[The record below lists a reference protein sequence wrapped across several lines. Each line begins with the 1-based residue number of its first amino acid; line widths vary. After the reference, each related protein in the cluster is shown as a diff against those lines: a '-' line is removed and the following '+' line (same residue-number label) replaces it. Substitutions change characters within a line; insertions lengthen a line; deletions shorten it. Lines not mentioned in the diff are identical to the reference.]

1 MQLEKLIKVCTIG
14 LILVAMMAGCTV
26 NQTAPPITMTQ
37 PESEIVEP
45 SEDMQNQDGTIEV
58 EPGNHDSKE
67 EATVALASP
76 TDVTQEPELSV
87 DETIEISQMEDVAPT
102 EQAEVPI
109 EVVTP
114 PVAIEQKEKSDDSL
128 HVIETVQPPVEVI
141 EEAPANVIA
150 SPVTTEQT
158 EENETPLVIA
168 ETIRTPDEVPVEVP
182 EKVIASPVTTEQTE
196 ENETPL
202 VIAEAIRTPD
212 EVPVEVPEKVLDS
225 ESTIEHT
232 KKNED
237 HPPVAEKKE
246 PPMDVEALEARLRE
260 TKAIGLF
267 TKLALK
273 NQIDDLMKQFGEY
286 HQGVKKISI
295 NSLRQSYDMLVL
307 KMLAVIQDGDPPLAN
322 TILSS
327 REAIWKILSD
337 REKFKTLA

>member
-168 ETIRTPDEVPVEVP
+168 E
-182 EKVIASPVTTEQTE
+182 
-196 ENETPL
+196 
-202 VIAEAIRTPD
+202 AIRTPD

-237 HPPVAEKKE
+237 PPPVAEKKE

-307 KMLAVIQDGDPPLAN
+307 KMLAVIQDGDPSLAN
-322 TILSS
+322 MILSS

>member
-141 EEAPANVIA
+141 EEAP
-150 SPVTTEQT
+150 
-158 EENETPLVIA
+158 
-168 ETIRTPDEVPVEVP
+168 

-237 HPPVAEKKE
+237 PPPVAEKKE

-295 NSLRQSYDMLVL
+295 NSLRQSYDMLIL

>member
-182 EKVIASPVTTEQTE
+182 EKV
-196 ENETPL
+196 
-202 VIAEAIRTPD
+202 
-212 EVPVEVPEKVLDS
+212 LDS

-237 HPPVAEKKE
+237 PPPVAEKKE

-307 KMLAVIQDGDPPLAN
+307 KMLAVIQDGDPSLAN
-322 TILSS
+322 MILSS

>member
-168 ETIRTPDEVPVEVP
+168 E
-182 EKVIASPVTTEQTE
+182 
-196 ENETPL
+196 
-202 VIAEAIRTPD
+202 AIRTPD

-237 HPPVAEKKE
+237 PPPVAEKKE

>member
-141 EEAPANVIA
+141 EEAP
-150 SPVTTEQT
+150 
-158 EENETPLVIA
+158 
-168 ETIRTPDEVPVEVP
+168 

-237 HPPVAEKKE
+237 PPPVAEKKE

-307 KMLAVIQDGDPPLAN
+307 KMLAVIQDGDPSLAN

>member
-168 ETIRTPDEVPVEVP
+168 E
-182 EKVIASPVTTEQTE
+182 
-196 ENETPL
+196 
-202 VIAEAIRTPD
+202 AIRTPD

-237 HPPVAEKKE
+237 PPPVAEKKE

-307 KMLAVIQDGDPPLAN
+307 KMLAVIQDGDPSLAN

>member
-168 ETIRTPDEVPVEVP
+168 E
-182 EKVIASPVTTEQTE
+182 
-196 ENETPL
+196 
-202 VIAEAIRTPD
+202 AIRTPD

-237 HPPVAEKKE
+237 PPPVAEKKE

-273 NQIDDLMKQFGEY
+273 NQIDDLIKQFGEY

-307 KMLAVIQDGDPPLAN
+307 KMLAVIQDGDPSLAN
-322 TILSS
+322 MILSS

>member
-141 EEAPANVIA
+141 EEAPEKVIA

-182 EKVIASPVTTEQTE
+182 EKV
-196 ENETPL
+196 
-202 VIAEAIRTPD
+202 
-212 EVPVEVPEKVLDS
+212 LDS

-237 HPPVAEKKE
+237 PPPVAEKKE

-307 KMLAVIQDGDPPLAN
+307 KMLAVIQDGDPSLAN
-322 TILSS
+322 MILSS

>member
-168 ETIRTPDEVPVEVP
+168 E
-182 EKVIASPVTTEQTE
+182 
-196 ENETPL
+196 
-202 VIAEAIRTPD
+202 AIRTPD

-237 HPPVAEKKE
+237 PPPVAEKKE

-295 NSLRQSYDMLVL
+295 NSLRQSYNMLVL
-307 KMLAVIQDGDPPLAN
+307 KMLAVIQDGDPSLAN
-322 TILSS
+322 MILSS

>member
-168 ETIRTPDEVPVEVP
+168 E
-182 EKVIASPVTTEQTE
+182 
-196 ENETPL
+196 
-202 VIAEAIRTPD
+202 AIRTPD

-237 HPPVAEKKE
+237 PPPVAEKKE

-295 NSLRQSYDMLVL
+295 NSLRQSYNMLVL
-307 KMLAVIQDGDPPLAN
+307 KMLAVIQDGDPSLAN

>member
-168 ETIRTPDEVPVEVP
+168 E
-182 EKVIASPVTTEQTE
+182 
-196 ENETPL
+196 
-202 VIAEAIRTPD
+202 AIRTPD

-237 HPPVAEKKE
+237 PPPVAAKKE
-246 PPMDVEALEARLRE
+246 PPMYVEALEARLRA

-307 KMLAVIQDGDPPLAN
+307 KMLAVIQDGYPSLAN
-322 TILSS
+322 MILSS
-327 REAIWKILSD
+327 RAAIWKILSD
-337 REKFKTLA
+337 RENFKTLA

>member
-141 EEAPANVIA
+141 EEAP
-150 SPVTTEQT
+150 
-158 EENETPLVIA
+158 
-168 ETIRTPDEVPVEVP
+168 

-237 HPPVAEKKE
+237 PPPVAEKKE

-295 NSLRQSYDMLVL
+295 NSLRQSYNMLVL
-307 KMLAVIQDGDPPLAN
+307 KMLAVIQDGDPSLAN
-322 TILSS
+322 MILSS

>member
-141 EEAPANVIA
+141 EEAP
-150 SPVTTEQT
+150 
-158 EENETPLVIA
+158 
-168 ETIRTPDEVPVEVP
+168 

-237 HPPVAEKKE
+237 PPPVAEKKE

-307 KMLAVIQDGDPPLAN
+307 KMLAVIQDGDPSLAN
-322 TILSS
+322 MILSS